1 MAVYEYKGLDAGGKA
16 VTGIVDADTAK
27 VARLRLRKQGLF
39 PTDVREQQEGAARRG
54 QSILD
59 TQIDV
64 EKYFQFITRRDIS
77 VMTQQLS
84 TLVGAHVP
92 MAEALNAL
100 VDQTE
105 KSKLKVIL
113 SKVKERVN
121 EGAALADAMADHPRV
136 FDDLYVQMVRAGERS
151 GALAEVLKRLA
162 AYADSQV
169 KLTGQIVTAVAY
181 PILLGLVGTVLLGG
195 IFTFVIPRVRGLFEA
210 MPGGLE
216 ALPIVSRFVFFFGD
230 LLVSAWWVF
239 PLLLVGLVFGFRS
252 WVRTPAGRARW
263 DRFRLKVPL
272 FGRLN
277 RLVAVSRFCR
287 TFATLLVSGVPIV
300 SALQIVQAVVGNTVI
315 ADVVGRATHNIQ
327 EGQSIAVPLKQSGE
341 FPPLVTHMISIG
353 EKTGELERMLT
364 VVADTYEDQVES
376 TISALTTMLGP
387 AMILTIGGIV
397 FLVAW
402 GLLTPM
408 MNISQLVR

>member
-1 MAVYEYKGLDAGGKA
+1 VPVFEYRGLDGGGKA
-16 VTGIVDADTAK
+16 VSGIVDADTAK

-39 PTDVREQQEGAARRG
+39 PTDIRAQQEGAARRG

-64 EKYFQFITRRDIS
+64 EKYFQFITSRDIS
-77 VMTQQLS
+77 VMTTQLS
-84 TLVGAHVP
+84 TLIGAHVP
-92 MAEALNAL
+92 MAEALSAL

-105 KSKLKVIL
+105 KSKLKVVL
-113 SKVKERVN
+113 SRVKERVN
-121 EGAALADAMADHPRV
+121 EGAGLAEAMADHPRV
-136 FDDLYVQMVRAGERS
+136 FDDLYIQMVRAGERS

-162 AYADSQV
+162 TYAESQV
-169 KLTGQIVTAVAY
+169 KLQGQIISAVAY
-181 PILLGLVGTVLLGG
+181 PILLGMVGTLMLGG

-210 MPGGLE
+210 MPGGLA
-216 ALPIVSRFVFFFGD
+216 ALPIVSRMVFFAGD
-230 LLVSAWWVF
+230 MLVSAWWLI
-239 PLLLVGLVFGFRS
+239 PLILLGLAAAFRA
-252 WVRTPAGRARW
+252 WVRTPAGRGRW
-263 DRFRLKVPL
+263 DKFRLRVPL
-272 FGRLN
+272 FGKLN

-300 SALQIVQAVVGNTVI
+300 AALQIVQAVVGNTVI
-315 ADVVGRATHNIQ
+315 SDVVGRATVNIQ

-364 VVADTYEDQVES
+364 VVADTYEDQVEA

-387 AMILTIGGIV
+387 AMILMIGGIV

-408 MNISQLVR
+408 MNISSLVR

>member
-1 MAVYEYKGLDAGGKA
+1 MAVFEYKGLDAGGKSVA
-16 VTGIVDADTAK
+16 GIVDADTAK
-27 VARLRLRKQGLF
+27 MARLRLRKQGLF

-77 VMTQQLS
+77 VMTTQLS

-105 KSKLKVIL
+105 KAKLKVIL

-121 EGAALADAMADHPRV
+121 EGSPLAEAMADHPRV

-151 GALAEVLKRLA
+151 GALSEVLKRLA
-162 AYADSQV
+162 TYADSQV
-169 KLTGQIVTAVAY
+169 KLQGQIVSAIAY
-181 PILLGLVGTVLLGG
+181 PVLLGMVGTLLLGG

-230 LLVSAWWVF
+230 LIVSAWWLI
-239 PLLLVGLVFGFRS
+239 PLLLAAAVFGFRA
-252 WVRTPAGRARW
+252 WVRTPAGRGRW

-272 FGRLN
+272 FGKLN

-300 SALQIVQAVVGNTVI
+300 SSLQIVEAVVGNTVI
-315 ADVVGRATHNIQ
+315 ADVIGKATHNIQ
-327 EGQSIAVPLKQSGE
+327 EGQSIAVPLRQSGE

-387 AMILTIGGIV
+387 AMILMIGGIV
-397 FLVAW
+397 FMVAW